1 MSVITISRGT
11 YSRGK
16 EIAEKVAKRLNY
28 ECIARETILE
38 ASKEF
43 NIPEIKLVGAIHNAP
58 SILDRFF
65 SYGKEKFVA
74 YFQTAFL
81 EHMKKDN
88 IVYHGLAGH
97 FLLKGVSH
105 ALKVRIIADIDDRV
119 KLEMQRK
126 GNTEK
131 EAREF
136 LIHDD
141 LERVKW
147 SQALYGIDTTDASL
161 YDLVIHLRKIT
172 VDDAVDI
179 IYRAVGLQQ
188 FKSTPQ
194 SQNAMDDLLLSA
206 RVKSALINMKPDID
220 VTSKSGAVTVTTYA
234 SNFVEDDLLRGLESA
249 AKKVPGVKEV
259 SISVLSL
266 R

>member
-43 NIPEIKLVGAIHNAP
+43 NIPEIKLAGAIHNSP
-58 SILDRFF
+58 SILDRY
-65 SYGKEKFVA
+65 SYGKEKYVA

-97 FLLKGVSH
+97 FFLKGVSH
-105 ALKVRIIADIDDRV
+105 ALKVRIIADLEDRV

-126 GNTEK
+126 GIPEK
-131 EAREF
+131 EAKEF

-141 LERVKW
+141 LEREKW
-147 SQALYGIDTTDASL
+147 SHALYGINTTDASL

-172 VDDAVDI
+172 ADDAVDI
-179 IYRAVGLQQ
+179 ICRTVELVH

-194 SQNAMDDLLLSA
+194 SRSAMDDLLLSA
-206 RVKSALINMKPDID
+206 KVKSALVNMKPDIN
-220 VTSKSGAVTVTTYA
+220 VTSKSGNVDITTYA
-234 SNFVEDDLLRGLESA
+234 SDLVGHELVRDLESM
-249 AKKVPGVKEV
+249 AKKIPEVKDVRV
-259 SISVLSL
+259 SIRSL

>member
-11 YSRGK
+11 YSGGK

-28 ECIARETILE
+28 ECVARETILE

-43 NIPEIKLVGAIHNAP
+43 NIPEIKLVGAIHDAP

-65 SYGKEKFVA
+65 NYGKEKFLA
-74 YFQTAFL
+74 YFHTAFL

-97 FLLKGVSH
+97 FILRGISH
-105 ALKVRIIADIDDRV
+105 VLKVRIIADMEDRV

-126 GNTEK
+126 GVSEE
-131 EAREF
+131 EARNF
-136 LIHDD
+136 LVHDD
-141 LERVKW
+141 RERTKW
-147 SQALYGIDTTDASL
+147 SQALYGIDTNDASL

-179 IYRAVGLQQ
+179 ICRAIGLKQ
-188 FKSTPQ
+188 FKSTPE

-206 RVKSALINMKPDID
+206 MVTSSIINMKPDIY
-220 VTSKSGAVTVTTYA
+220 VTSKMGAVTITTYA
-234 SNFVEDDLLRGLESA
+234 STFVEDELLRALESE

-259 SISVLSL
+259 RVSVRSL

>member
-97 FLLKGVSH
+97 FFLKGVSH
-105 ALKVRIIADIDDRV
+105 ALKVRIIADIEDRV

-126 GNTEK
+126 GIPEK

-172 VDDAVDI
+172 EDDAVDI
-179 IYRAVGLQQ
+179 ICRTAGLTQ
-188 FKSTPQ
+188 FKTNPQ
-194 SQNAMDDLLLSA
+194 SCSAMDDLLLSA
-206 RVKSALINMKPDID
+206 RVKSMLINMKPDID
-220 VTSKSGAVTVTTYA
+220 VTSKLGIVDINTFA
-234 SNFVEDDLLRGLESA
+234 SHLVEHELARDLESI
-249 AKKVPGVKEV
+249 AKKVPDVKEV
-259 SISVLSL
+259 RVSVRPL